1 MGINGGWGGGGIMGP
16 RGKQLSWKEVGIK
29 ESGRGV
35 GLERS

>member
-1 MGINGGWGGGGIMGP
+1 MGINGGCGWGIMGP

-29 ESGRGV
+29 GSERSV